1 MVLSGLEISYTIYQY
16 MRILDTLFTPLLE
29 GLGLGLELGFR
40 V

>member
-1 MVLSGLEISYTIYQY
+1 MVLSGLEISYTIY

>member
-1 MVLSGLEISYTIYQY
+1 